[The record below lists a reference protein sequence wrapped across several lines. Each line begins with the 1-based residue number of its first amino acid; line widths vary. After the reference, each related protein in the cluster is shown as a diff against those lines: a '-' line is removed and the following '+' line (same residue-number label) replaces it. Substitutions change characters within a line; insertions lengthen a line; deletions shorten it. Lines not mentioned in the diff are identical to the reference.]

1 MTGRHLGHT
10 LGVVALALVLTV
22 LPAACSKELDT
33 AKPEQAIAREV
44 KRAYGITAT
53 DVTCPDNLKAKKGAT
68 FQCVVVLSGDR
79 LTVDVTQTD
88 DKGALTFKPAQAL
101 ITRTTIVAAIKR
113 QYNASSV
120 DCGKNAYWVS
130 RPGRT
135 IRCRARDKVGGS
147 AVVVVTVN
155 DTHGN
160 IELDLAR

>member
-1 MTGRHLGHT
+1 MTGRHLRHT
-10 LGVVALALVLTV
+10 LGAAALASVLF
-22 LPAACSKELDT
+22 AAGACSKEIDT

-44 KRAYGITAT
+44 KRAYGITAA
-53 DVTCPDNLKAKKGAT
+53 DVTCPDSLKAKKGST
-68 FQCVVVLSGDR
+68 FQCIVVLSGDR

-101 ITRTTIVAAIKR
+101 ITEKTVVAAIKR

-120 DCGKNAYWVS
+120 DCGKRTYWVS

-135 IRCRARDKVGGS
+135 IRCRARDAVGGN

-155 DTHGN
+155 DTQGN
-160 IELDLAR
+160 IELDLAQ